1 MDKKVHLSEMNR
13 PYVGIRKNH
22 TEEIKMDK
30 KVHLDEMDLSQM
42 IVSHRRV
49 SSYDK

>member
-1 MDKKVHLSEMNR
+1 MDKKVHLSEMDR

-30 KVHLDEMDLSQM
+30 KVHLAEMDFISNDRLAQES
-42 IVSHRRV
+42 IIL
-49 SSYDK
+49 

>member
-1 MDKKVHLSEMNR
+1 MDKKVHLSEMDR

-30 KVHLDEMDLSQM
+30 KVHLTEMDFISNDRLAQES
-42 IVSHRRV
+42 IIL
-49 SSYDK
+49 